1 MAEQSYKYT
10 KEDKRGE
17 VVETKTIPLQD
28 MTTRMLRK
36 YIRENAA
43 EANERLNTIK
53 DLSDTSQAFQDQ
65 IDYLKSFGSGRGGG
79 IKSDTSRI
87 DKETMVEYAFALR
100 DLNQLDTYSK
110 YSRDQDYKENK
121 QRYETFMQN
130 QLNSLNPKTREYW
143 SQYLTPKGN
152 ISKRGYQDYKNFV
165 NWLSNIDEVIATYGY
180 ETIKDLYMDQAD
192 KEDQKKVA
200 DLVTETYVENLG
212 KGLTGGQVTDQLY
225 DKIADFKAKKTT
237 GGKKS
242 TTNVK
247 VKSAGKMKGGKVRN
261 KQTT

>member
-1 MAEQSYKYT
+1 MAEQGYKYT

-17 VVETKTIPLQD
+17 VVETKTIPIQD

-43 EANERLNTIK
+43 EANERISSIK
-53 DLSDTSQAFQDQ
+53 DLSDTSKAFQDEL
-65 IDYLKSFGSGRGGG
+65 DYIKSFGSGRGGG

-87 DKETMVEYAFALR
+87 DKETMVEYAYALR
-100 DLNQLDTYSK
+100 DLNMLDTYSK
-110 YSRDQDYKENK
+110 YSRDKDYKENK

-130 QLNSLNPKTREYW
+130 QLNSLNPNTREYW
-143 SQYLTPKGN
+143 SQFLTPKGN
-152 ISKRGYQDYKNFV
+152 ISKRGYQEYKNFV
-165 NWLSNIDEVIATYGY
+165 NWLNNIDESIATYGY
-180 ETIKDLYMDQAD
+180 ETVKDLYFDQED
-192 KEDQKKVA
+192 KEDQKKVEE
-200 DLVTETYVENLG
+200 LLTETYTENLG
-212 KGLTGGQVTDQLY
+212 RGLTAGQVTDQLY
-225 DKIADFKAKKTT
+225 EKLSEYKAKKTT

-247 VKSAGKMKGGKVRN
+247 VKSAGKMKGGKIRN